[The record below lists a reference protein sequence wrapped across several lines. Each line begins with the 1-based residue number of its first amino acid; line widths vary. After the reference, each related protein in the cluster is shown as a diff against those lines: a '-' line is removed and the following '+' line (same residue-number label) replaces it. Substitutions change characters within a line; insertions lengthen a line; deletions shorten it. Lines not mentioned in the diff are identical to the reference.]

1 MKKLATRKELEAFQQ
16 QCPSEVFEHCLD
28 TLATLD
34 DAYGEDRTE
43 TDLGGFVALCEEQED
58 FEVLKSYNLDIMTDV
73 AELID
78 IIETDLVTYISI
90 LYLLSSD
97 FAIKVVASKELIPK
111 ELLETLEV

>member
-1 MKKLATRKELEAFQQ
+1 MKKLTTSKVLEALQQ
-16 QCPSEVFEHCLD
+16 QIPPEVFEHCLH
-28 TLATLD
+28 TLSTLD
-34 DAYGEDRTE
+34 EAYGEDRTE
-43 TDLGGFVALCEEQED
+43 TDLGGFVALCEERED

-73 AELID
+73 AEFVD